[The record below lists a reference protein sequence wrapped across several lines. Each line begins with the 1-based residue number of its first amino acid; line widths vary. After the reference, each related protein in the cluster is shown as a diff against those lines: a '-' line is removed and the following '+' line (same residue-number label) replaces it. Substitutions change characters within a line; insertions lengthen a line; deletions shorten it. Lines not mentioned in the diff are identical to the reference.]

1 MMFELP
7 IDIYKI
13 NKDEAGVGCGK
24 SLFTDHKWIPVFSG
38 KKVLDIG
45 FGNGELLEYL
55 YSQGNEIYG
64 VDVGDA
70 AIKYLDT
77 RNLRAKGE
85 FFKLDASTE
94 KLPWQ
99 ENYFD
104 IVFATECMEHMDNP
118 LHAVLE
124 VKRVL
129 KDNGEFYVS
138 IPEFEDKFGFHG
150 GKHAYLYPGLFQR
163 ESIRWFFTITYF
175 TILRYRED
183 GGTAQY
189 HLLNRKTGE
198 TFMDPFTVAKGN
210 VYAMD
215 IYSWLG
221 NQKWLN
227 TWKEIEEKELEHI
240 KTLDFSKPEIKGDIV
255 SVSEHTLS
263 EGFFK
268 KFKLIF

>member
-1 MMFELP
+1 MFELP

-55 YSQGNEIYG
+55 CSQGNEIYG
-64 VDVGDA
+64 VEVA
-70 AIKYLDT
+70 EESIATALNK
-77 RNLRAKGE
+77 RNLRNKGE
-85 FFKLDASTE
+85 LIKMDICKE
-94 KLPWQ
+94 ILPWSD
-99 ENYFD
+99 NFFD
-104 IVFATECMEHMDNP
+104 IVFATECLEHMDNP
-118 LHAVLE
+118 LRAVLE
-124 VKRVL
+124 VKRTL
-129 KDNGEFYVS
+129 KDKGEFYVS
-138 IPEFEDKFGFHG
+138 IPEFEDKYGFHG

-175 TILRYRED
+175 TILRYREN

-189 HLLNRKTGE
+189 HLLNRKTGG

-227 TWKEIEEKELEHI
+227 TWKEIEDREWEHI
-240 KTLDFSKPEIKGDIV
+240 KTLDFSKPDIKGDIV
-255 SVSEHTLS
+255 SVSEHTIS
-263 EGFFK
+263 KRFFK
-268 KFKLIF
+268 SNQYRN